1 MQRVQAREVPERI
14 SWARAMIFGVGF
26 FFIAAIL
33 IGQLPSYI
41 SLQMTAAS
49 LVGTEQGFLA
59 LGLICLAGFVVVQ
72 VIVLLF
78 DPKPVVPPIIFA
90 GLGPLLFLAGLA
102 LLLWSVLTVHV
113 STIGKQ
119 TIYSN
124 NQYFPQAGFTW
135 NSLLSGSFLWLHNEA
150 IDFVTVATVVM
161 GVGAALLFYGFL
173 ALREQ
178 NNPDR
183 SDPGTTGVIRLLI
196 AIATVMLIAYMIFL
210 TFVDTKALANA
221 IYPACP
227 LATSPTCGP
236 ITGLFIVNM
245 IFAIFLSVAVLCTL
259 WAFALRLHY
268 LMRPVRSRTMSALYA
283 VGVNL
288 APIGAIFLLL
298 WLLIY
303 PAIDWIHSWSL
314 IGLGDYLTVC
324 GKLTDIPG
332 SCAFS
337 QDGGYII
344 DTIVTSNFFL
354 LLMAAIWAWKSNRNL
369 VVIGSVV
376 VTAVL
381 ALATLV
387 VHLHPDEAL
396 YGFLLC
402 GGALILA
409 TIWTSVARR
418 EFAIVGERNLGC
430 IGMWLVVGTCLL
442 IYLAAFAFFS
452 IPGFRESA
460 PNVPFVPGL
469 SLPGKGSMPD
479 AVVAVAI
486 LGTLAALQFYFL
498 VRNRYKV

>member
-59 LGLICLAGFVVVQ
+59 LGVLCLAGFVVVQ

-90 GLGPLLFLAGLA
+90 GLGPLLFLVGLA
-102 LLLWSVLTVHV
+102 LLLWSVLTVNVGPHNV
-113 STIGKQ
+113 
-119 TIYSN
+119 YSN
-124 NQYFPQAGFTW
+124 NQYFPHAGSTW
-135 NSLLSGSFLWLHNEA
+135 NSLLGGSFLWLRTDA
-150 IDFVTVATVVM
+150 VDFVTVATVVM

-178 NNPDR
+178 HNPDR
-183 SDPGTTGVIRLLI
+183 SDPGTTWVIRLLI

-221 IYPACP
+221 INPACP
-227 LATSPTCGP
+227 GAISATCGP
-236 ITGLFIVNM
+236 ITGLFIVNT
-245 IFAIFLSVAVLCTL
+245 IFAIFLGVAVLCTL

-283 VGVNL
+283 IGVNL
-288 APIGAIFLLL
+288 APVGVIFLLL

-324 GKLTDIPG
+324 GKPSDIPG

-344 DTIVTSNFFL
+344 DAIVTSNFFL
-354 LLMAAIWAWKSNRNL
+354 LLMAAVWAWKSNRNL

-376 VTAVL
+376 ITAIL

-402 GGALILA
+402 GSALILA

-418 EFAIVGERNLGC
+418 EFAIVGEKNLGC
-430 IGMWLVVGTCLL
+430 VGMWLVFGTCLL

-460 PNVPFVPGL
+460 PNVPFVPG
-469 SLPGKGSMPD
+469 GQGAMPD
-479 AVVAVAI
+479 AVIAVVI